1 MFRSLSFPMKNRK
14 HLFLSLTKISL
25 YFPSLNSL
33 ENYPWVAERPR
44 PQIAITNTNTKVESP
59 QSLRMTTLPSIVAPI
74 RILRNS
80 KENSNSLLTRHS
92 LPFCPCPSGSGSGSG
107 NLHIHLGRPSFPS
120 DRYIHIYVHIC
131 ICMYAT
137 AWRHANVCGCAP
149 ADKLTSLHFLYV
161 YVCTFSG
168 LLPLG
173 HATAEQRRAV
183 TLPPAAHRPFC
194 YLRAYNSP
202 P

>member
-1 MFRSLSFPMKNRK
+1 MSVASRRKYSKNLKSSFTHSKWIMEMFRSLSFPMKNRK

-25 YFPSLNSL
+25 CFPSLNSL

-92 LPFCPCPSGSGSGSG
+92 LPFVPAPVAVAVAAATCTYILAGPP
-107 NLHIHLGRPSFPS
+107 FPQTDIS
-120 DRYIHIYVHIC
+120 TFMYI
-131 ICMYAT
+131 
-137 AWRHANVCGCAP
+137 
-149 ADKLTSLHFLYV
+149 YV
-161 YVCTFSG
+161 YVCT
-168 LLPLG
+168 LLHG
-173 HATAEQRRAV
+173 DMQMCVVVRQQI
-183 TLPPAAHRPFC
+183 
-194 YLRAYNSP
+194 S
-202 P
+202 